1 MFFAIIFK
9 LMSIKKPAIILGL
22 LLICSGVFSQT
33 QITGIVKDTKGHPVP
48 GASISIKNSF
58 DGATSDSLGKYSF
71 SSSDTGIQTL
81 KISSVGYRSIEV
93 TLQLYGKLIQLEDR
107 KSVV

>member
-9 LMSIKKPAIILGL
+9 SMSIKKPAIISSL
-22 LLICSGVFSQT
+22 LLICTGVFSQT

-71 SSSDTGIQTL
+71 SSSDTGLQTL
-81 KISSVGYRSIEV
+81 KVSSVGYRSIEV
-93 TLQLYGKLIQLEDR
+93 TFQLSGKSIQMDLQIKEE
-107 KSVV
+107 